1 MPDAPAGREGQLAE
15 FLRAVQ
21 RGDVAAV
28 RASLDADPS
37 LRDAPGPHPF
47 WGGRPNALQLAAEW
61 GRLDVLRLL
70 LDAGAAPDSQGD
82 YDGWSPLHVAL
93 AKGRREAALLLLA
106 RRATLDAFAACLLD
120 DEAALARVLAE
131 EPSRAKARGPNGA
144 TPLHFATTPGL
155 VQILLDAGADPAARD
170 RRGNSPG
177 RTLATRAA
185 HHEAAR
191 RLLAR
196 TGERDIHLAAA
207 LDDLGA
213 AADLLDADAAARDR
227 RTTLDDALGFYSGGT
242 PLHVAADSGS
252 ERVAALLLERGAD
265 ANARSLIG
273 HTPLHAAAAAGQQ
286 EVAALLLLRGA
297 DPGAR
302 DARHQATPLEWA
314 AFQQRDDM
322 VAWLKERGAS

>member
-1 MPDAPAGREGQLAE
+1 MPDAPGGREQQLAE

-28 RASLDADPS
+28 RAALDGNPS

-47 WGGRPNALQLAAEW
+47 WGGRPNALQVAAEW

-70 LDAGAAPDSQGD
+70 LDAGASPDAQGD
-82 YDGWSPLHVAL
+82 YDGWAPLHVAL

-120 DEAALARVLAE
+120 DEAALARVLRENA
-131 EPSRAKARGPNGA
+131 SRANARGPNGA
-144 TPLHFATTPGL
+144 TPLHFAATPGL
-155 VQILLDAGADPAARD
+155 VRALLAAGADPDARD

-191 RLLAR
+191 MLLGQ
-196 TGERDIHLAAA
+196 TGERDLWLAAA
-207 LDDLGA
+207 LDDLTA
-213 AADLLDADAAARDR
+213 AAQLMDADPAARDR
-227 RTTLDDALGFYSGGT
+227 RTTLDDCLGFYSGGT

-265 ANARSLIG
+265 ASARSLIG
-273 HTPLHAAAAAGQQ
+273 HTPLHAAAAAGQ
-286 EVAALLLLRGA
+286 EDVAALLLMRGA
-297 DPGAR
+297 DLSAR
-302 DARHQATPLEWA
+302 DAKHQATPLDWA
-314 AFQQRDDM
+314 RFQQRDDM
-322 VAWLKERGAS
+322 VAWLRERGAS

>member
-1 MPDAPAGREGQLAE
+1 MADGSQARERQLAE
-15 FLRAVQ
+15 FLRDVA
-21 RGDVAAV
+21 RGDEAAV
-28 RASLDADPS
+28 RAALAADPS
-37 LRDAPGPHPF
+37 LRDAAGPHPF
-47 WGGRPNALQLAAEW
+47 WAGRPNALQLAAEW
-61 GRLDVLRLL
+61 GRLDILRLL
-70 LDAGAAPDSQGD
+70 LDAGAAPDAQGD

-120 DEAALARVLAE
+120 DEAALARVLRE
-131 EPSRAKARGPNGA
+131 EPARARARGPNGA
-144 TPLHFATTPGL
+144 TPLHFAATPGL
-155 VQILLDAGADPAARD
+155 VRALLAAGADPAAPD

-191 RLLAR
+191 LLLER

-207 LDDLGA
+207 LDDLLVA
-213 AADLLDADAAARDR
+213 AELLDADPAARDR
-227 RTTLDDALGFYSGGT
+227 PTTLDDCLGFHTGGT

-273 HTPLHAAAAAGQQ
+273 HTPLHAAAAAGQ
-286 EVAALLLLRGA
+286 EDVAALLLLRGA
-297 DPGAR
+297 DIDAR
-302 DARHQATPLEWA
+302 DDKHQATPREWA
-314 AFQQRDDM
+314 EFQRRDDM
-322 VAWLKERGAS
+322 VAWLKERGAQ